1 MIFTHEQNTL
11 FFSPVMQEWL
21 DTLTEK
27 DRLLV
32 RLTTAKLLE
41 SNIILSR
48 NIQTKTIKS
57 CQRGAFLSVIK
68 LSNTRWPWKEPC

>member
-41 SNIILSR
+41 SNFIFS
-48 NIQTKTIKS
+48 
-57 CQRGAFLSVIK
+57 
-68 LSNTRWPWKEPC
+68 